1 MQNQLITMMM
11 NQLKMKQPQMF
22 QLIEQA
28 RKNQSNPME
37 MFKDVTKNYTP
48 EQMDNLI
55 NRARQFGI
63 PEEVLQQI
71 QNKK

>member
-37 MFKDVTKNYTP
+37 MFRDVTKNYTP
-48 EQMDNLI
+48 EQMDSLI

-63 PEEVLQQI
+63 PEDVLQQI